1 MCGIAG
7 ILSNTPLEAN
17 RAKACLAHLR
27 HRGPDHQEEHPFK
40 MGRKALSL
48 LHARLSIIDLNE
60 RSDQP
65 FHLNQKWLVF
75 NGEIF
80 NYREIREDLKTEGHI
95 FTTDSDTEVLARTIE
110 AWGWEGLDKLE
121 GMWAFAMFDEADQK
135 LYLCRDRFG
144 EKPLFLRRLQDGAI
158 SFASEIGALS
168 TLTGE
173 RFRINEDQVLRY
185 LVNGYKSLKKQ
196 KTQFFHGVEE
206 VAAGTVMRIDENGHD
221 HTWHYWQP
229 NFNQEPD
236 MSFEEAVSGVR
247 SHLIEAVDVRLR
259 ADVPLAFCMS
269 GGVDSNALISI
280 AKKIHGYDVHGFTI
294 LNTDARYEEKDLI
307 DAAVSQLGVRNTSIK
322 PDTQDFLERLKS
334 LIKSRHAP
342 VLTIS
347 YYVQW
352 LLYEA
357 LSKAGYKAS
366 VSGTAADEL
375 FSGYYDHHALYLH
388 AIQNDTSMFGPALAA
403 WQKHIAP
410 IVRNPIL
417 QDPRVFIKNPLERRH
432 INLDADVFSSF
443 LVKPWKDA
451 FREVFFTPD
460 LMRNRMANELFEEV
474 IPVILH
480 EDDHNAMMHSVEN
493 RSPFLDRRLFDFS
506 TRIPTRHLLKEGRT
520 KAVLREAMRG
530 IAPDQILDNRRKVGF
545 NAPILE
551 LVDVNDQPTRNW
563 LLDDSP
569 IFDLL
574 DRTAIKN
581 LIDQDALTNSR
592 SKFLFSFINAKIFL
606 EEFV

>member
-7 ILSNTPLEAN
+7 ILSNSPL
-17 RAKACLAHLR
+17 RAERASACLAQLR
-27 HRGPDHQEEHPFK
+27 HRGPDHQEEHPFD
-40 MGRKALSL
+40 MGGKVLSL
-48 LHARLSIIDLNE
+48 LHARLSIIDLGAQ
-60 RSDQP
+60 SDQP
-65 FHLNQKWLVF
+65 FHLKNKWLVF

-80 NYREIREDLKTEGHI
+80 NYREVRDQLRREGHR
-95 FTTDSDTEVLARTIE
+95 FTTESDTEVLARSID
-110 AWGWEGLDKLE
+110 AWGWAGLDKLE
-121 GMWAFAMFDEADQK
+121 GMWAFALYDETEKA

-144 EKPLFLRRLQDGAI
+144 EKPLYLYRRPGGNV

-168 TLTGE
+168 ALHNE
-173 RFRINEDQVLRY
+173 RLQVNEDQVLRY
-185 LVNGYKSLKKQ
+185 LVNGYKSIHKQ
-196 KTQFFHGVEE
+196 KTQFFHSIEE
-206 VAAGTVMRIDENGHD
+206 VAAGSIVRFDAQGRD
-221 HTWHYWQP
+221 HVWRYWHP
-229 NFNQEPD
+229 KFTQETD
-236 MSFEEAVSGVR
+236 MTFDEAVSGVR
-247 SHLIEAVDVRLR
+247 DHLIDSVDIRLR

-294 LNTDARYEEKDLI
+294 LNTDARYEEQNLI
-307 DAAVSQLGVRNTSIK
+307 NEAVTQLGVKNTSIK
-322 PDTQDFLERLKS
+322 PSTDHFLERLRT
-334 LIKSRHAP
+334 LIKGRQAP

-357 LSKAGYKAS
+357 LAKAGYRAS
-366 VSGTAADEL
+366 ISGTAADEL

-388 AIQNDTSMFGPALAA
+388 GIQHDADMFGPALAA
-403 WQKHIAP
+403 WQEHIAP

-417 QDPRVFIKNPLERRH
+417 QDPLVFIKNPLERRH
-432 INLDADVFSSF
+432 INLDANVFSSF
-443 LVKPWKDA
+443 LKKPWQDPY
-451 FREVFFTPD
+451 REVFFTPD

-493 RSPFLDRRLFDFS
+493 RSPFLDRRLFEFS
-506 TRIPTRHLLKEGRT
+506 TRIPTRHLLRQGRT
-520 KAVLREAMRG
+520 KAVLREAMRS
-530 IAPDQILDNRRKVGF
+530 IVPDMILDNRRKVGF

-551 LVDVNDQPTRNW
+551 LVDVKDPQTRKW

-569 IFDLL
+569 IFELL
-574 DRTAIKN
+574 ERKAIQN
-581 LIDQDALTNSR
+581 LFEQDNLANSR

-606 EEFV
+606 EEYS